1 MSFETGADDPFAE
14 DDSDEAEDDQT
25 LEESGQSTEI
35 TQSESSMAE
44 QVAPDA
50 SVETRDPR
58 EIARQLTPEAF
69 EGERVPYV
77 TWRDGTSDHRK
88 KMYIDVSE
96 SAMAME
102 KQAKRLV
109 ENELESD
116 ISKADLREF
125 ALAYAYHHPEALAE
139 MAREWGLNY

>member
-1 MSFETGADDPFAE
+1 MSFETGAEDPFADE
-14 DDSDEAEDDQT
+14 DEGAE
-25 LEESGQSTEI
+25 EESGESTEN
-35 TQSESSMAE
+35 TQSESTMPEPAVSD
-44 QVAPDA
+44 VA
-50 SVETRDPR
+50 VETRDPR

-69 EGERVPYV
+69 EGEKVPYV

-96 SAMAME
+96 SALTME